1 MNIKIDKDMIVF
13 AGPSGVGKSTLC
25 NILLHHYKNFEFS
38 ISATTR
44 KIRLGEKNG
53 TNYYFFSKD
62 EFKGYIEGEAFIE
75 WEEVYPGCY
84 YGTLK
89 SEVDRILRV
98 GKKVVFDIDVLGA
111 LNIKKIFG
119 DRAHIIF
126 VKSESIEALTERLRY
141 RGSES
146 EEELKVRIDRFEK
159 ELFYEGSFDDVV
171 INKTGDLNTTQLKI
185 IDIVEKNFETQKKET
200 IR

>member
-1 MNIKIDKDMIVF
+1 MIVF

-25 NILLHHYKNFEFS
+25 NILLHHYTNFEFS

-53 TNYYFFSKD
+53 TNYYFFSED

-89 SEVDRILRV
+89 SEVDRILMA

-119 DRAHIIF
+119 DRVHIIF

-146 EEELKVRIDRFEK
+146 EEELKIRIDRFEK
-159 ELFYEGSFDDVV
+159 ELVYEDSFDDVV

-200 IR
+200 TL